1 MGLYGTVSLVA
12 SGGIRSGADM
22 AKALALGADA
32 CAIGIG
38 ALVALNCNR
47 DIPEADFESE
57 VGVSAGQCHHCQTGK
72 CPVGIATQDPELEKR
87 LDPSEGAD
95 RVANFLNS
103 MTMEAAL
110 LTRSLGK
117 GDVRSLEPEDMVA
130 LTIEASAMAR
140 IPFVGTNKVFGWD

>member
-1 MGLYGTVSLVA
+1 M
-12 SGGIRSGADM
+12 
-22 AKALALGADA
+22 
-32 CAIGIG
+32 
-38 ALVALNCNR
+38 
-47 DIPEADFESE
+47 
-57 VGVSAGQCHHCQTGK
+57 
-72 CPVGIATQDPELEKR
+72 
-87 LDPSEGAD
+87 
-95 RVANFLNS
+95 ANFLNS